1 MNSMNASAAMP
12 RRRRIGQASSLMQT
26 LRWATRRILL
36 WLAPAADVA
45 RVEADV
51 ARVESRRR
59 DIAQV
64 RSLAAQVRRSQPGY
78 ANDLEA
84 AASALEAQ
92 QPAW

>member
-1 MNSMNASAAMP
+1 MSSMTASAAMP

-26 LRWATRRILL
+26 LRRATRRILL
-36 WLAPAADVA
+36 RLAPAAGTA
-45 RVEADV
+45 G
-51 ARVESRRR
+51 VESRRR
-59 DIAQV
+59 DIAHV

-84 AASALEAQ
+84 AASALEEQ

>member
-1 MNSMNASAAMP
+1 MNASAAMP

-36 WLAPAADVA
+36 WLAPA
-45 RVEADV
+45 ADV

>member
-1 MNSMNASAAMP
+1 MSSMTASAAMP
-12 RRRRIGQASSLMQT
+12 RRRRIGQASRLMQT

-36 WLAPAADVA
+36 RLAPMAGVA
-45 RVEADV
+45 G
-51 ARVESRRR
+51 VESRRC
-59 DIAQV
+59 DIARV

-92 QPAW
+92 QPEW